1 VRTGK
6 RNHSIFLHYYK
17 RIPLNLVCCFSNF
30 WDQPLSAFTQMFIK
44 TTCFL
49 IFFLRKLTRRWR
61 VFQIMVWW
69 FNTKVALHNGSSSHG
84 GKHSVN
90 SNSHASQHAC
100 SSLCD
105 EIVVLW
111 RLAALN
117 PGLSPE
123 ERDLLHHQF
132 KQWHIKIVDKVGWV
146 ILTLII

>member
-1 VRTGK
+1 
-6 RNHSIFLHYYK
+6 
-17 RIPLNLVCCFSNF
+17 
-30 WDQPLSAFTQMFIK
+30 
-44 TTCFL
+44 
-49 IFFLRKLTRRWR
+49 
-61 VFQIMVWW
+61 MVWW

-105 EIVVLW
+105 EIVILW

-123 ERDLLHHQF
+123 ERDLLINQF
-132 KQWHIKIVDKVGWV
+132 KRWHIKIVDKVRYTNFLNFYAFDLRPKKWLVKMVKRLRLKLEKNV
-146 ILTLII
+146 ITN